1 MLNRRTALLINYE
14 NSNRNWDK
22 AKTHKRDEV
31 QSFSRFLFYH
41 LVSCHVVMTTVAS
54 FEWRS
59 AISHRVFPRQSS
71 PLGPHLW
78 TCFVIRRRRNPYA
91 MPFRLP
97 RMSRFCASLSSL
109 LSCDTA
115 GRKAFFFVLATSKE
129 RLNDIRL
136 KVPLPIRIFL
146 FWMPSVKG
154 YVNHVF
160 FPLSGGISFFFF
172 FDRERVK
179 RKKNREEVWRMFFS
193 IFSPAGVVSWITEYP
208 PLVSVIGA

>member
-1 MLNRRTALLINYE
+1 
-14 NSNRNWDK
+14 
-22 AKTHKRDEV
+22 
-31 QSFSRFLFYH
+31 
-41 LVSCHVVMTTVAS
+41 MTTVAS
-54 FEWRS
+54 FKMTQCHFS
-59 AISHRVFPRQSS
+59 PRFSS
-71 PLGPHLW
+71 SIIITVRAALVNVL
-78 TCFVIRRRRNPYA
+78 CYKKKNPYA

-160 FPLSGGISFFFF
+160 FPLLEESLSSSSSTE
-172 FDRERVK
+172 RELK
-179 RKKNREEVWRMFFS
+179 EKKNREKKFEECFFL
-193 IFSPAGVVSWITEYP
+193 FSPRRGL
-208 PLVSVIGA
+208 LVG